1 MKNPVVSEAVRLG
14 QIGNRHRYRRYL
26 AQTLSPETRLK
37 VGDRM
42 SGAVVRDP
50 G

>member
-14 QIGNRHRYRRYL
+14 QIGNRHRYRPHL
-26 AQTLSPETRLK
+26 AQTLSPETRVK
-37 VGDRM
+37 AGDRM
-42 SGAVVRDP
+42 IGAVMRNP

>member
-14 QIGNRHRYRRYL
+14 QIGNRHRYRRHL
-26 AQTLSPETRLK
+26 AQTSSPETRLK
-37 VGDRM
+37 AGNRM
-42 SGAVVRDP
+42 SSAVVRNP

>member
-1 MKNPVVSEAVRLG
+1 MKNPAVSEAVRLG

-26 AQTLSPETRLK
+26 AQTSSPETRFK
-37 VGDRM
+37 AADRM
-42 SGAVVRDP
+42 SGMVMRNP

>member
-37 VGDRM
+37 AG
-42 SGAVVRDP
+42 GA
-50 G
+50 